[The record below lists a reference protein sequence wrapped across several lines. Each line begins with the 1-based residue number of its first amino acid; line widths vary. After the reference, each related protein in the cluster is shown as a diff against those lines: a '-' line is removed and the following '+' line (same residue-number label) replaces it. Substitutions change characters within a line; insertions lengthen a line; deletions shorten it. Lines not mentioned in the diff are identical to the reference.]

1 MSLLGIA
8 GKFVSVSVVVP
19 AGVSVSN
26 IYTNDTL
33 LTTGK
38 TYLVTAEFAFR
49 RIGSA
54 WDAASVSFAYQYT
67 KADGAVYYDI
77 MGLPFTWHFYDN
89 DTYLYNYS
97 GTILGVPHSSRQSA
111 QALIN
116 NGKIILRCTQ
126 STDDSMTYQIYITA
140 IEIENT

>member
-8 GKFVSVSVVVP
+8 GKFVSVSVGVP

-26 IYTNDTL
+26 IYTNNTL

-54 WDAASVSFAYQYT
+54 WDAASVSFAYEYT
-67 KADGAVYYDI
+67 SSNVVYYDMI
-77 MGLPFTWHFYDN
+77 GLPFTWHFFDN
-89 DTYLYNYS
+89 DTYLHNIS
-97 GTILGVPHSSRQSA
+97 GTILGAPHSSRQSA

-116 NGKIILRCTQ
+116 NGKIILRCSQ
-126 STDDSMTYQIYITA
+126 NTDDTMTYQIYITA
-140 IEIENT
+140 IEI